1 MILVSNRGNT
11 WTFPS
16 QNYLVE
22 LLIKQHQLT
31 QPLFADDYTTQLTKQ
46 AITAMKTGNKG
57 RALQLMKRR
66 CVADGVKHMYR
77 QYRQMKWDQAHRL
90 TVIVASTINPGISL
104 PSRPQDNQM
113 GQEEIQ
119 VEKFAQ
125 TMMVAQC
132 NFRRNSWTTTWWN
145 RETGQISCVE
155 LLHIHAIYI
164 DVTKCLIIVC
174 FQYEV
179 LYILTL

>member
-1 MILVSNRGNT
+1 MKPARIPKTTAQEN
-11 WTFPS
+11 S
-16 QNYLVE
+16 QSMTKTQKRKLLESSSDVVGQLLRNYSRAGQQ
-22 LLIKQHQLT
+22 IHCIN
-31 QPLFADDYTTQLTKQ
+31 DYTTQLTKQ

-132 NFRRNSWTTTWWN
+132 NFRRNS
-145 RETGQISCVE
+145 
-155 LLHIHAIYI
+155 
-164 DVTKCLIIVC
+164 
-174 FQYEV
+174 
-179 LYILTL
+179 